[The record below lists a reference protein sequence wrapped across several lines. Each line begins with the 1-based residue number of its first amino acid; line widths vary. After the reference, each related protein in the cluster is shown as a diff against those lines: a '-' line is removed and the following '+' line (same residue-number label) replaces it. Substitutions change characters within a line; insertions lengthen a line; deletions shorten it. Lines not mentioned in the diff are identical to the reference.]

1 MAEDEKVTEV
11 SMLFGLCVVPLKT
24 KLWIGPIGLLAFVMR
39 CCFESCKK
47 LLLSWFKYVLKK
59 FTFSSLFCF
68 FFSLQPEELEALH
81 SHTFRLKTFKKTKH
95 CSACKQIIV
104 EDGLICRGQCPVG
117 KTLECER

>member
-1 MAEDEKVTEV
+1 MMAEDEKVTEV

-68 FFSLQPEELEALH
+68 FFLSPARRTGGSSFAHVPAEDFQEDQTLQ
-81 SHTFRLKTFKKTKH
+81 RL
-95 CSACKQIIV
+95 
-104 EDGLICRGQCPVG
+104 
-117 KTLECER
+117 